1 MSTTEEL
8 DAIGIDRLRE
18 NGSLKWSVF
27 PEAIGAFVA
36 EMDFPAAPAVDAAIR
51 DALDRGLTGYLPAAV
66 RDRMADAAARWQRDR
81 YGWEVPAERIRPV
94 PDVLTALRT
103 TIDFFTAP
111 GSKIVLPTP
120 AYMPFLTIPALH
132 DREIIEVPMLVDGG
146 RPVYDLDGID
156 RALADGGGLLI
167 LCNPY
172 NPLGRVFERA
182 ELEAVAAVVERHGAR
197 VFSDEIHA
205 PLVFAPHRHVPYA
218 SIGSGAAGHTITA
231 VSASKAWNLPG
242 LKAAQVILTNDA
254 DAEIWTRPE
263 VAWAEHGTANLG
275 VVATT
280 AAFDDGRDWLAET
293 LDYLDGNRR
302 LLGEL
307 LAEHIPAMGYRAP
320 EGTYIAWLDARDL
333 GIDGSPAVF
342 FREHAGV
349 AMTDGAACGAAGEGH
364 LRFIL
369 ATPRPVIEQAVR
381 QMAEALRE
389 RAAD

>member
-1 MSTTEEL
+1 MSTAEEL
-8 DAIGIDRLRE
+8 DAIGVDRLRAA
-18 NGSLKWSVF
+18 GSLKWSVF
-27 PEAIGAFVA
+27 PDAIGAFVA
-36 EMDFPAAPAVDAAIR
+36 EMDFPLAPAVADAVK
-51 DALDRGLTGYLPAAV
+51 DAVDRGLTGYLPSAV
-66 RDRMADAAARWQRDR
+66 RERMSEAAARWQRDR
-81 YGWEVPAERIRPV
+81 YGWDVTADQIRPV
-94 PDVLTALRT
+94 PDVLTALRA

-120 AYMPFLTIPALH
+120 AYMPFLTIPAMH
-132 DREIIEVPMLVDGG
+132 DREIVEVPTLVEDG
-146 RPVYDLDGID
+146 RRVYDLDGID

-182 ELEAVAAVVERHGAR
+182 ELEAVAEVVERHGAR

-218 SIGSGAAGHTITA
+218 SISPATAAHTITA
-231 VSASKAWNLPG
+231 ASASKAWNLPG
-242 LKAAQVILTNDA
+242 LKAALVILTNDA
-254 DAEIWTRPE
+254 DVQTWARPE

-280 AAFDDGRDWLAET
+280 AAFDEGREWLAET

-307 LAEHIPAMGYRAP
+307 LADHIPAMGYRAP
-320 EGTYIAWLDARDL
+320 EGTYIAWLDAGDL
-333 GIDGSPAVF
+333 GIDGSPADF

-349 AMTDGAACGAAGEGH
+349 AMTDGIACGAAGEGF

-369 ATPRPVIEQAVR
+369 ATPRPIIEQAVR
-381 QMAEALRE
+381 QMAAALRE
-389 RAAD
+389 HAAG

>member
-1 MSTTEEL
+1 MSTAEEL
-8 DAIGIDRLRE
+8 DAIGVDRLRAA
-18 NGSLKWSVF
+18 GSLKWSVF
-27 PEAIGAFVA
+27 PDAIGAFVA
-36 EMDFPAAPAVDAAIR
+36 EMDFPLAPAVADAVKGAV
-51 DALDRGLTGYLPAAV
+51 DRGLTGYLPSAV
-66 RDRMADAAARWQRDR
+66 RERMSEAAARWQRDR
-81 YGWEVPAERIRPV
+81 YGWDVTADQIRPV
-94 PDVLTALRT
+94 PDVLTALRA

-120 AYMPFLTIPALH
+120 AYMPFLTIPAMH
-132 DREIIEVPMLVDGG
+132 DREIVEVPMLVKDG
-146 RPVYDLDGID
+146 RHVYDLDGID

-182 ELEAVAAVVERHGAR
+182 ELEAVAEVVERHGAR

-218 SIGSGAAGHTITA
+218 SISPATAAHTITA
-231 VSASKAWNLPG
+231 ASASKAWNLPG
-242 LKAAQVILTNDA
+242 LKAALVILTNDA
-254 DAEIWTRPE
+254 DVQTWARPE

-280 AAFDDGRDWLAET
+280 AAFDEGREWLAGT

-333 GIDGSPAVF
+333 GIDGSPADF

-349 AMTDGAACGAAGEGH
+349 AMTDGIACGAAGEGF

-369 ATPRPVIEQAVR
+369 ATPRPIIEQAVR
-381 QMAEALRE
+381 QMAAALRE
-389 RAAD
+389 HAAG

>member
-1 MSTTEEL
+1 MSTAQER

-18 NGSLKWSVF
+18 IGSVKWSVF

-36 EMDFPAAPAVDAAIR
+36 EMDFPPAPAIAAAMKDAI
-51 DALDRGLTGYLPAAV
+51 DDGLTGYLPAAV
-66 RDRMADAAARWQRDR
+66 RTRMTEATARWQRER
-81 YGWEVPAERIRPV
+81 YGWDVPAERIKPV
-94 PDVLTALRT
+94 PDVLTVLRA
-103 TIDFFTAP
+103 TIDFFTEP

-120 AYMPFLTIPALH
+120 AYMPFLTIPAMH
-132 DREIIEVPMLVDGG
+132 DREIIEVPMLLEDG
-146 RPVYDLDGID
+146 RHVFDLDGID
-156 RALADGGGLLI
+156 RAFADGGGLLI

-172 NPLGRVFERA
+172 NPLGRVFDRT
-182 ELEAVAAVVERHGAR
+182 ELEAVAEVVERHGAR

-218 SIGSGAAGHTITA
+218 SISPATAGHTITA
-231 VSASKAWNLPG
+231 ASASKAWNLPG
-242 LKAAQVILTNDA
+242 LKAAAVILTNDA
-254 DAEIWTRPE
+254 DVEIWARPE

-275 VVATT
+275 VIATT
-280 AAFDDGRDWLAET
+280 AAFDESREWLAGT

-307 LAEHIPAMGYRAP
+307 LAEDIPGMGYRAP
-320 EGTYIAWLDARDL
+320 EGTYIAWLDARGL
-333 GIDGSPAVF
+333 GIEGSPAVF

-349 AMTDGAACGAAGEGH
+349 AMTDGIACGAAGEGY

-381 QMAEALRE
+381 QMAAALRE
-389 RAAD
+389 HAAG